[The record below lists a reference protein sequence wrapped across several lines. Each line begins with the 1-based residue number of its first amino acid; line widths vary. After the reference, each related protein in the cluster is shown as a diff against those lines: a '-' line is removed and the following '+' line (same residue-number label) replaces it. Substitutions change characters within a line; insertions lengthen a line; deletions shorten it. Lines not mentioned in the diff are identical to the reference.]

1 MHRLLSAASCALILA
16 CGPRDQSAPGASGD
30 CDAAAQHIASC
41 HGEEVATA
49 FAQNCTPQAA
59 SDALADKCGTLEEG
73 KADSLSTQILS
84 PPERH
89 FKYGSIGADK
99 LGIPVA
105 LLHAIP
111 IVCSDLLPPGADP
124 RNRPFEAFGLIY
136 ESGQDLPIGFSR
148 RRVPLVGIELVGNT
162 CSACH
167 TSTVRESPS
176 APPSV
181 YFGAPAVRF
190 DVEAYNNFLLG
201 CIGDSSRFNSKNLN
215 AAFDELGVYGF
226 SRFLAYKSSF
236 FRLFVANLE
245 DQVASVVRD
254 GPWGPGRD
262 DAIGLSAAILLG
274 PEFVPPVAAPVDF
287 PSVWNQDARAGQA
300 LHWDGASG
308 SAEERNILV
317 AVGAGTPKHGVPLA
331 SIAAIQRYLEK
342 LEPPAY
348 PFNVDATLAAAGK
361 PIFEQRCQSCHS
373 EGGGRLWEVVDI
385 AEIGTDP
392 NRLDVVT
399 EAGIAETNA
408 LWGYGWEFSQFSKTS
423 GYVNSLLDGI
433 WLRAPYLHNGSVPTL
448 RDLLKPAAERPTSFY
463 RGNDSYDQ
471 KDVGFVSTVATEGAR
486 SYTLIETWKQGNGS
500 GGHEYGTDLSEAD
513 TDALLE
519 YLKTL

>member
-1 MHRLLSAASCALILA
+1 MHRTLSAFFCALLLGCAPDDSAGPGGSGA
-16 CGPRDQSAPGASGD
+16 C
-30 CDAAAQHIASC
+30 AAATEHVAGC
-41 HGEEVATA
+41 YGDEVAVA
-49 FAQNCTPQAA
+49 FAESCTAQAA
-59 SDALADKCGTLEEG
+59 SAALADKCGSLEEG
-73 KADSLSTQILS
+73 KADSFSTQILS
-84 PPERH
+84 PPVEH

-99 LGIPVA
+99 LGVPIA
-105 LLHAIP
+105 LLKAIP
-111 IVCSDLLPPGADP
+111 IVCADLLPPGSDP
-124 RNRPFEAFGLIY
+124 RVRPLEAFGLIY
-136 ESGQDLPIGFSR
+136 EPGQELPIGFSK

-167 TSTVRESPS
+167 TSTVRETPS
-176 APPSV
+176 ATPSM

-190 DVEAYNNFLLG
+190 DVEAYNDFLLG
-201 CIGDSSRFNSKNLN
+201 CIGDNTRFNAKNLN
-215 AAFDELGVYGF
+215 KAFDELGVYGF

-287 PSVWNQDARAGQA
+287 PAVWNQDARTGQA

-317 AVGAGTPKHGVPLA
+317 SVGAGTPKHGVPIA
-331 SIAAIQRYLEK
+331 SIAAIQSYLEK
-342 LEPPAY
+342 LDPPAY
-348 PFNVDATLAAAGK
+348 PFAVDAALAAAGK
-361 PIFEQRCQSCHS
+361 PIFEQRCGSCHS
-373 EGGGRLWEVVDI
+373 EGGSRLWEVVDI
-385 AEIGTDP
+385 GEIRTDK
-392 NRLDVVT
+392 NRLNVVT
-399 EAGIAETNA
+399 EAGIAETNS
-408 LWGYGWEFSQFSKTS
+408 LWGYGWEFSQFSKTN
-423 GYVNSLLDGI
+423 GYVSGLLDGI

-448 RDLLKPAAERPTSFY
+448 RDLLKPAAQRPTSFY
-463 RGNDSYDQ
+463 RGNDTYDQ
-471 KDVGFVSTVATEGAR
+471 KNVGFVSDVASEGAR
-486 SYTLIETWKQGNGS
+486 NYSRIETWRQGNGS
-500 GGHEYGTDLSEAD
+500 GGHEYGTDLSESD